1 LADTLPLT
9 RQVVVA
15 DDPLPGEA
23 RITAAAE
30 RALSGER
37 RGIRAAL
44 PFLGPAFIAAVAYID
59 PGNFATNMVGGSEFG
74 YALLWVVLAA
84 NLMAMLVQSMS
95 AKLGIATGRSLPE
108 VCRDR
113 FPFRVVVLL
122 WLQAETVAMA
132 TDLAEFVGAA
142 LGLHLVFGLSMWLS
156 ATLTGVA
163 TFTILGLQVWGFRR
177 LEATITALVA
187 VVVLAFG
194 LEVLRSS
201 PSTAG
206 VARGLFVP
214 QVASGGSALLAV
226 GIIGATVM
234 PHVIYLH
241 SSLTQNRIV
250 GANPAARR
258 KIFRYEIVDITIAM
272 GIAGVINLAMLA
284 TAAAVF
290 HTRGMFGAGSDLSQ
304 VFGGLNQYLGA
315 HSGTVFGLALLASGI
330 ASSCVGTMSGQV
342 VMQGF
347 IHRQIPIFA
356 RRAITMIPALI
367 VIGVGFSP
375 TKALVLSQVFLSFGI
390 PFALIPLLVFTGNRD
405 LMGTLVNRRLT
416 MLTAGLVTAIIVGL
430 NIYLI
435 ATALGCRYGFHLARL
450 PRPAPGGAGGSC
462 SARPVRDQGLP
473 GALGRADPAYAA
485 GELDV
490 LH

>member
-1 LADTLPLT
+1 M
-9 RQVVVA
+9 VVG
-15 DDPLPGEA
+15 DDALPGEA
-23 RITAAAE
+23 RIIAAAE
-30 RALSGER
+30 RVLSGER
-37 RGIRAAL
+37 RGVRAVL

-74 YALLWVVLAA
+74 YTLLWVVLAA

-122 WLQAETVAMA
+122 WLQAEAVAMA

-156 ATLTGVA
+156 AALTGVA
-163 TFTILGLQVWGFRR
+163 AFTILGMQVWGFRR
-177 LEATITALVA
+177 LEATLTGLVA

-194 LEVLRSS
+194 LEVLKSS
-201 PSTAG
+201 PPAAG
-206 VARGLFVP
+206 VAHGLFVP
-214 QVASGGSALLAV
+214 QFSGAGSALLAV

-258 KIFRYEIVDITIAM
+258 KIFRFEIIDISIAM

-290 HTRGMFGAGSDLSQ
+290 HSRGLFGAGNDLGQ
-304 VFGGLNQYLGA
+304 VFGGLNQYLGGHA
-315 HSGTVFGLALLASGI
+315 GTIFGLALLASGI

-367 VIGVGFSP
+367 LIGVGFSP
-375 TKALVLSQVFLSFGI
+375 TRALVLSQVFLSFGI
-390 PFALIPLLVFTGNRD
+390 PFALIPLLVFTANKE
-405 LMGTLVNRRLT
+405 LMGTLVNRRP
-416 MLTAGLVTAIIVGL
+416 MMMAAGLVTAVIVGL
-430 NIYLI
+430 NLYLI

-450 PRPAPGGAGGSC
+450 PRPAPRGARGSC
-462 SARPVRDQGLP
+462 PARPVRDQRFP
-473 GALGRADPAYAA
+473 RALGRADTTYAA
-485 GELDV
+485 G
-490 LH
+490 